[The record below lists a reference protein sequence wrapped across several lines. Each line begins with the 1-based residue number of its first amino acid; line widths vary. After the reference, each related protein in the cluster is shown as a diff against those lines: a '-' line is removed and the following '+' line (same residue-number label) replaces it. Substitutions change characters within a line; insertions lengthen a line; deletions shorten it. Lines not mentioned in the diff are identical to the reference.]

1 MAVEVFGGAIVPVG
15 VDGPVVGIRVVVPVG
30 EMIGLGGS
38 PVAEELV
45 GLAGGC
51 VGGGLVRLGVL
62 VLGSVGEGATVCVT
76 VATWTAV
83 KGDHR
88 WQLFA
93 TSEGR
98 AG

>member
-1 MAVEVFGGAIVPVG
+1 
-15 VDGPVVGIRVVVPVG
+15 VDVDDPVVGIWVIVPVG

-38 PVAEELV
+38 PVAEGLV
-45 GLAGGC
+45 GLASGR
-51 VGGGLVRLGVL
+51 VGGGLVKLGVL
-62 VLGSVGEGATVCVT
+62 VLGSVGEGTTVCVT

-88 WQLFA
+88 WKLFA
-93 TSEGR
+93 TSEGW